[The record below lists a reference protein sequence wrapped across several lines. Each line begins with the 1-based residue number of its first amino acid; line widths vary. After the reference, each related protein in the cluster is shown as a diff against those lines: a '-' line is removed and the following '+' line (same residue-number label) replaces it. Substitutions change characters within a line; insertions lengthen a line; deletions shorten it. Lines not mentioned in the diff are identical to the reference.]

1 MEGFTA
7 IFTILYAFWPLVI
20 TFGFSGLFNR
30 GEPFLSRLR
39 IAANRVFWGWV
50 VWTAFWGYLLVN
62 GQAPFS
68 LIPEPLNSFLF
79 WGLGAVS
86 GGFAIGFWLHDWRQ
100 HRISLADA
108 QTLEDLLALSPER
121 FEMLI
126 AKLFEAYGHQATVM
140 GGNGD
145 HGVDVLVLTNEGE
158 KWIVQ
163 CKRYSGSVGEP
174 VVRDLYGT
182 MLHEAAHK
190 AYLITTGGLT
200 RQAVD
205 WAAGK
210 PIVLYDGDGL
220 VRLIRRTQSAKAK
233 KLIK

>member
-20 TFGFSGLFNR
+20 TFGFGALFSR
-30 GEPFLSRLR
+30 GQTFSERLR

-50 VWTAFWGYLLVN
+50 IWAAFWGYLLFN
-62 GQAPFS
+62 GQTPFS
-68 LIPEPLNSFLF
+68 LIPKPLDSYLF

-86 GGFAIGFWLHDWRQ
+86 GGFAIGFWLHERRQ
-100 HRISLADA
+100 HRISLTDA
-108 QTLEDLLALSPER
+108 QTLEDLLALSPDR
-121 FEMLI
+121 FELLI
-126 AKLFEAYGHQATVM
+126 AKLFEAYGHRATVM

-145 HGVDVLVLTNEGE
+145 HGVDVLVLTGEGE

-174 VVRDLYGT
+174 VVRDLFGT
-182 MLHEAAHK
+182 MLHEAAQK

-220 VRLIRRTQSAKAK
+220 VKLIRRTQSAKAK
-233 KLIK
+233 KSI